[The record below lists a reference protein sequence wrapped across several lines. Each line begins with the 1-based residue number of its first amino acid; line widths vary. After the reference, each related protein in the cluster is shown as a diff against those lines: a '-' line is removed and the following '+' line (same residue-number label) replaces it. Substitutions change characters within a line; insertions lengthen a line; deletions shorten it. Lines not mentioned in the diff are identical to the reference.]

1 MDPKR
6 QEITDR
12 LNQVFQEVFDN
23 DELQIFDEMT
33 AKDVEEWDSVEHI
46 SLVIATEQEFGFRL
60 NAAEVVH
67 LANVGDMIDLLM
79 ERATK

>member
-12 LNQVFQEVFDN
+12 LNQIFQEVFDD
-23 DELQIFDEMT
+23 DELQIFEEMT

-46 SLVIATEQEFGFRL
+46 SLVIATEKEFGFRL
-60 NAAEVVH
+60 NAAEVVQ
-67 LANVGDMIDLLM
+67 LENVGDMIDLLM